1 MVSLAPL
8 IRGPEWVPSSDVDK
22 PHVQQGT
29 QRRIHFAA
37 PSDHSWSLVDLRL
50 TMVPDAV
57 RPHRYGEDMAFGQ
70 PSGPPATAA
79 QMREL
84 LALVVAAG
92 HTDFRDARGPLQ
104 LTQRQAAGKFTREEA
119 EEYIERLQAEA
130 ETATQGEADLA
141 PRASTT
147 RASSSAPRPR
157 PTTGRTIDL
166 RGVPSEV
173 LAGELQSRGWVV
185 MEP

>member
-1 MVSLAPL
+1 
-8 IRGPEWVPSSDVDK
+8 
-22 PHVQQGT
+22 
-29 QRRIHFAA
+29 
-37 PSDHSWSLVDLRL
+37 
-50 TMVPDAV
+50 MVPVAV
-57 RPHRYGEDMAFGQ
+57 RPRRYGDDMAFGQ

-84 LALVVAAG
+84 LALIVAAG

-104 LTQRQAAGKFTREEA
+104 LTQRQAAGKFTRSEA

-130 ETATQGEADLA
+130 DNEAATQTEAA
-141 PRASTT
+141 PTSRRPATSH
-147 RASSSAPRPR
+147 ASSSVPRSR
-157 PTTGRTIDL
+157 PTTGRKVDL
-166 RGVPSEV
+166 TGAPSEV

>member
-1 MVSLAPL
+1 
-8 IRGPEWVPSSDVDK
+8 
-22 PHVQQGT
+22 
-29 QRRIHFAA
+29 
-37 PSDHSWSLVDLRL
+37 
-50 TMVPDAV
+50 
-57 RPHRYGEDMAFGQ
+57 MAFGQ

-104 LTQRQAAGKFTREEA
+104 LTQRQAAGKFTRGEA

-130 ETATQGEADLA
+130 EIATQTEADPT
-141 PRASTT
+141 PRAPSTS
-147 RASSSAPRPR
+147 RASSAAPRSQ
-157 PTTGRTIDL
+157 PTTGKKVDL
-166 RGVPSEV
+166 AGVPSEA

>member
-1 MVSLAPL
+1 MP
-8 IRGPEWVPSSDVDK
+8 
-22 PHVQQGT
+22 T
-29 QRRIHFAA
+29 
-37 PSDHSWSLVDLRL
+37 
-50 TMVPDAV
+50 AV
-57 RPHRYGEDMAFGQ
+57 RPRRYGDDMAFGQ

-104 LTQRQAAGKFTREEA
+104 LTQRQAAGKFTRDEA

-130 ETATQGEADLA
+130 DNEGATQSGVDPT
-141 PRASTT
+141 PRAPSTT
-147 RASSSAPRPR
+147 RTSGSVPRLR
-157 PTTGRTIDL
+157 STIGKHGDL
-166 RGVPSEV
+166 SGVPSEI

>member
-1 MVSLAPL
+1 
-8 IRGPEWVPSSDVDK
+8 
-22 PHVQQGT
+22 
-29 QRRIHFAA
+29 
-37 PSDHSWSLVDLRL
+37 
-50 TMVPDAV
+50 MVPVAV
-57 RPHRYGEDMAFGQ
+57 RPRRYGDDMAFGQ

-104 LTQRQAAGKFTREEA
+104 LTQRQAAGKFTRDEA
-119 EEYIERLQAEA
+119 EAYIERLQAEA
-130 ETATQGEADLA
+130 DNEGATHSGVDPTPQAPSTART
-141 PRASTT
+141 
-147 RASSSAPRPR
+147 SSSVPRSR
-157 PTTGRTIDL
+157 TTTGRKIDL
-166 RGVPSEV
+166 RGVPSEI

>member
-1 MVSLAPL
+1 
-8 IRGPEWVPSSDVDK
+8 
-22 PHVQQGT
+22 
-29 QRRIHFAA
+29 
-37 PSDHSWSLVDLRL
+37 
-50 TMVPDAV
+50 MVPVAV
-57 RPHRYGEDMAFGQ
+57 RPHRYGDDMAFGQ

-84 LALVVAAG
+84 LSLVVAAG

-104 LTQRQAAGKFTREEA
+104 LTQRQAAGKFTRGEA

-130 ETATQGEADLA
+130 ETATHTEADSA
-141 PRASTT
+141 PPTPSTLRAPSP
-147 RASSSAPRPR
+147 APRPR
-157 PTTGRTIDL
+157 STAGRKVDL
-166 RGVPSEV
+166 RAVPSEV

>member
-1 MVSLAPL
+1 
-8 IRGPEWVPSSDVDK
+8 
-22 PHVQQGT
+22 
-29 QRRIHFAA
+29 
-37 PSDHSWSLVDLRL
+37 
-50 TMVPDAV
+50 MVPVAV
-57 RPHRYGEDMAFGQ
+57 RPHRYGDHMAFGQ

-104 LTQRQAAGKFTREEA
+104 LTQRQAAGKFTRDEA

-130 ETATQGEADLA
+130 EIQGEAD
-141 PRASTT
+141 
-147 RASSSAPRPR
+147 SAPRVLPTRRAPNPVSRSR
-157 PTTGRTIDL
+157 PMTGRNVDL
-166 RGVPSEV
+166 AGVPSEV